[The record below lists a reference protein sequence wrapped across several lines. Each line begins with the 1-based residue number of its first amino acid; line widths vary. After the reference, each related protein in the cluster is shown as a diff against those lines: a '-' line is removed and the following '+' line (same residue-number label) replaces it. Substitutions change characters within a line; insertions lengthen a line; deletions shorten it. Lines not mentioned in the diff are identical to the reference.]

1 MKKEEPA
8 KGQYPRLNE
17 DKGAKPC
24 YDVQTFIISSKN
36 IEEGKNRALEEIN
49 LEKIDKF
56 DIELLE
62 SEKAIGIEDVRNIQ
76 KRIYLLPIRGTKKAF
91 IISCKQGITTEA
103 QNSMLKILEEPP
115 PSTLLYLIT
124 DNYNFFLPTI
134 ISRAKIIE
142 IKDSEARTD
151 GKGLAELLSLTGVGD
166 CLYLAQELSKDKNQA
181 INWLEQTIL
190 AARKKMLSTLDNS
203 EQSLMLERLIRK
215 LELARLDLKN
225 TNANPRLA
233 LENLFLNIN

>member
-1 MKKEEPA
+1 LKKEEPA

-103 QNSMLKILEEPP
+103 QNSMLKI
-115 PSTLLYLIT
+115 T
-124 DNYNFFLPTI
+124 
-134 ISRAKIIE
+134 
-142 IKDSEARTD
+142 
-151 GKGLAELLSLTGVGD
+151 
-166 CLYLAQELSKDKNQA
+166 
-181 INWLEQTIL
+181 
-190 AARKKMLSTLDNS
+190 
-203 EQSLMLERLIRK
+203 
-215 LELARLDLKN
+215 
-225 TNANPRLA
+225 RLA
-233 LENLFLNIN
+233 HGLPVGADIEYADDRTLTHAMQGRREY